1 MNTPNR
7 LQAPYR
13 SASYL
18 KSAHELGDLPPDVG
32 SEVAFAG
39 RSNSGKSSA
48 INALAGQRALARTSK
63 TPGRTRQLVI
73 FRLDDERRLVDL
85 PGYGHANVPDA
96 LRSHWQSVIDAYF
109 HRRRSLR
116 GVVLMMD
123 VRHPLTDFDRQML
136 DWCEA
141 CGLPVHVVLTKA
153 DKLRRA
159 EALAALSQVRAGLPA
174 SATVQ
179 LFSARQRAGI
189 EELARR
195 LAPWYGYDSEDSRA
209 PGAAAR
215 IGDAA
220 KGEHA

>member
-1 MNTPNR
+1 MVC
-7 LQAPYR
+7 LFFQF
-13 SASYL
+13 S
-18 KSAHELGDLPPDVG
+18 DFCD
-32 SEVAFAG
+32 
-39 RSNSGKSSA
+39 
-48 INALAGQRALARTSK
+48 
-63 TPGRTRQLVI
+63 TPGQSLPARVI
-73 FRLDDERRLVDL
+73 PDIAGFQKCFDQGRRELRAD
-85 PGYGHANVPDA
+85 HAGPQAEHVHVIVPDA

-116 GVVLMMD
+116 GVVLLMD

-136 DWCEA
+136 DWCDA
-141 CGLPVHVVLTKA
+141 CRLPVHVVLTKA

-174 SATVQ
+174 SATAQ

-215 IGDAA
+215 IGDTA
-220 KGEHA
+220 KGEPA